1 MKTIATINNEIKWEL
16 ISLDAM
22 KAELTKRKENG
33 GPIDRLLSEIEFTQI
48 TIFLLR
54 DELAELEGR

>member
-22 KAELTKRKENG
+22 KAELTKRKNTGE
-33 GPIDRLLSEIEFTQI
+33 PIERLLSEIEFTQI

>member
-1 MKTIATINNEIKWEL
+1 MRTINNINIEIKWEE
-16 ISLDAM
+16 ISLEAM
-22 KAELTKRKENG
+22 KAELTKRKQEG